1 MLRKNS
7 DNIIDVRHPQN
18 VSSQIVANML
28 GNRKMQPSM
37 AVAGRVIKTEIMPE
51 WTMYF
56 VIFANDSEVL
66 LSAMTCSLRWNCRR
80 KMNSCADSTNPM
92 KNAVMSIII
101 NHAGMLGLEKYA

>member
-1 MLRKNS
+1 MLRKSN

-28 GNRKMQPSM
+28 GNRNKQLSM
-37 AVAGRVIKTEIMPE
+37 AVAGSVIKTEIMPE

-56 VIFANDSEVL
+56 VIFANVSEVL
-66 LSAMTCSLRWNCRR
+66 LLAMTCSLRWNCRR
-80 KMNSCADSTNPM
+80 KMNSWAESTNPM

-101 NHAGMLGLEKYA
+101 SHAGMFGLEKYA